1 MDGEV
6 VLVEIQPRRP
16 ATFTLFNGG
25 DSLAIPILSRKHIWF
40 LKISKLF

>member
-25 DSLAIPILSRKHIWF
+25 DSLAIPILS
-40 LKISKLF
+40 STYMVS